1 MDLTIFDVTDL
12 PENAVRAGD
21 YVELFGKNVV
31 VDDVARS
38 AGTIGYEILTSIGL
52 RHERRYSTSRKT
64 KHLSASSGADRTP
77 SATSKRQDRDRARG
91 RCSSCAL

>member
-1 MDLTIFDVTDL
+1 VPEGGYGFLAGRKIPIAGRITMDLTIFDVTDL

-21 YVELFGKNVV
+21 YVELFGKNVL

-52 RHERRYSTSRKT
+52 RHERRY
-64 KHLSASSGADRTP
+64 LYEED
-77 SATSKRQDRDRARG
+77 
-91 RCSSCAL
+91 